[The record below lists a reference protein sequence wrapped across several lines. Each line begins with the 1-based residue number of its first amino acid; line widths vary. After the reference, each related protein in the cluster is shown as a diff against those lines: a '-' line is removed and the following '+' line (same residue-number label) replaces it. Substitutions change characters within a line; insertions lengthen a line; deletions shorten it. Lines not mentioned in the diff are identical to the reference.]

1 MDRERKKE
9 RKEKNEDG
17 YKINKWFTFTSRKMM
32 YKHGL
37 FRDQR
42 HFLWLWDTIDT
53 KSYKKYCV
61 YTVVT
66 KIDCDS
72 LWPK

>member
-42 HFLWLWDTIDT
+42 HFL
-53 KSYKKYCV
+53 
-61 YTVVT
+61 
-66 KIDCDS
+66 
-72 LWPK
+72 